1 MKSSGRMYHI
11 LESIQYSILYLA
23 TAFIGG
29 VSLDFSFPHYD
40 PSTPTEIMA
49 RQTIFQC
56 IYLVLVVMLTR
67 YLVKQVPILFPI
79 PIGTNYIPYKTAEF
93 NGEMMMGFV
102 FLGSQLNLIQ
112 KIDHL
117 AEKLYTYLFNEKR
130 VVKTEITEKEN
141 NIKDGLKK
149 LKSKP
154 TEENGRGIN

>member
-1 MKSSGRMYHI
+1 MKSSGRMYHV

-23 TAFIGG
+23 TAFLGG

-40 PSTPTEIMA
+40 PTTPTGIMA

-67 YLVKQVPILFPI
+67 YVVKQVPILFPVAK
-79 PIGTNYIPYKTAEF
+79 GTNYIPYKTAEF

-117 AEKLYTYLFNEKR
+117 AQQLYSSLFNEKR
-130 VVKTEITEKEN
+130 VVKTEIHEKEHT
-141 NIKDGLKK
+141 IKDGLKK
-149 LKSKP
+149 LKTNSV
-154 TEENGRGIN
+154 ENNDG